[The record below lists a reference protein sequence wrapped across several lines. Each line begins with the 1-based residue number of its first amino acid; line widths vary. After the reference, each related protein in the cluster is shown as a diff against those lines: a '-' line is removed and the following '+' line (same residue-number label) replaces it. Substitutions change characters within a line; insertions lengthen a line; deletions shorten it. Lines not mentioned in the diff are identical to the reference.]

1 MAGTAID
8 SPTYEPTAD
17 TINTHTIIHLY
28 HAVDSLVHP
37 LIRPNRWDS
46 ES

>member
-8 SPTYEPTAD
+8 SPAYEPTAG
-17 TINTHTIIHLY
+17 TIETHAIIYLY
-28 HAVDSLVHP
+28 HALDSLVHP